1 MAQIFTKKFII
12 IGNPG
17 VGKTSLIKNFV
28 EGSFLSEYKS
38 TIGTNLY
45 SKTLEFKSGKSDNNK
60 NIEENEITVKLVLW
74 DIAGQI
80 QWDKM
85 RPAYYQG
92 SHGVCVV
99 GDLSS
104 KRTFQKIEKFWV
116 KDAREN
122 CSETIPVILLANKN
136 DLKAEIS
143 EEEVKKLANRC
154 QVDRVIFTSAKTS
167 YHVEEAFI
175 ALIKLSL
182 NIDHLIFVGY
192 DQ

>member
-1 MAQIFTKKFII
+1 MSQIFTKKFII

-17 VGKTSLIKNFV
+17 VGKTSLIKTFV

-45 SKTLEFKSGKSDNNK
+45 TKTLVFKSGKSEDN
-60 NIEENEITVKLVLW
+60 ENNEGNDVTVKLVLW
-74 DIAGQI
+74 DIAGQV
-80 QWDKM
+80 QWDLM
-85 RPAYYQG
+85 RGAYYQG

-116 KDAREN
+116 KDARETCN
-122 CSETIPVILLANKN
+122 KSIPVILLANKN

-143 EEEVKKLANRC
+143 EEEVKEIANRC
-154 QVDRVIFTSAKTS
+154 NVDRVIFTSAKTS

-175 ALIKLSL
+175 GLIKLCLDVDS
-182 NIDHLIFVGY
+182 LIFVDY
-192 DQ
+192 E

>member
-1 MAQIFTKKFII
+1 MSQIFNFKVIV
-12 IGNPG
+12 IGSPG
-17 VGKTSLIKNFV
+17 VGKTSLIKNFI

-45 SKTLEFKSGKSDNNK
+45 TKTLEFKSDKSKK
-60 NIEENEITVKLVLW
+60 NEDDEIIVKLVIW
-74 DIAGQI
+74 DIAGQV
-80 QWDKM
+80 QWDLM

-99 GDLSS
+99 GDLSR

-122 CSETIPVILLANKN
+122 CNQSIPVILLANKN
-136 DLKAEIS
+136 DIKAEIS
-143 EEEVKKLANRC
+143 EEEVREIAKRC

-167 YHVEEAFI
+167 YHVQEAFI
-175 ALIKLSL
+175 ALIKMCL
-182 NIDHLIFVGY
+182 NIDPLIFVGS
-192 DQ
+192 DI

>member
-1 MAQIFTKKFII
+1 MSQIYNYKFIV

-45 SKTLEFKSGKSDNNK
+45 TKTLEFKRDKSEDN
-60 NIEENEITVKLVLW
+60 EDNEITVKLVLW
-74 DIAGQI
+74 DIAGQV
-80 QWDKM
+80 QWDVM

-99 GDLSS
+99 GDISS
-104 KRTFQKIEKFWV
+104 KLTFQKIEKFWV

-122 CSETIPVILLANKN
+122 CNESIPVILLANKN

-143 EEEVKKLANRC
+143 EEDVKELGNRC
-154 QVDRVIFTSAKTS
+154 KVDRLIFTSAKTS

-175 ALIKLSL
+175 ALIKMCLKIDSL
-182 NIDHLIFVGY
+182 TFVGTIA
-192 DQ
+192 

>member
-1 MAQIFTKKFII
+1 MSQIFNYKFIV
-12 IGNPG
+12 IGSPG

-45 SKTLEFKSGKSDNNK
+45 TKTLEFKKDKSKDN
-60 NIEENEITVKLVLW
+60 EENEIIIKLVLW

-80 QWDKM
+80 QWDLM

-122 CSETIPVILLANKN
+122 CNESIPVILLANKN
-136 DLKAEIS
+136 DLKPEIS
-143 EEEVKKLANRC
+143 EEEVKELGHRC
-154 QVDRVIFTSAKTS
+154 KADRIIFTSAKTS
-167 YHVEEAFI
+167 YHVQEAFI
-175 ALIKLSL
+175 ALIKMCLKIDSL
-182 NIDHLIFVGY
+182 TFVGTIG
-192 DQ
+192 

>member
-1 MAQIFTKKFII
+1 MSQIFTKKFII

-45 SKTLEFKSGKSDNNK
+45 TKTLEFKSGKSEDN
-60 NIEENEITVKLVLW
+60 ENNEGNDITVKLVLW
-74 DIAGQI
+74 DIAGQV
-80 QWDKM
+80 QWDLM
-85 RPAYYQG
+85 RGAYYQG

-116 KDAREN
+116 KDARETCN
-122 CSETIPVILLANKN
+122 KSIPVILLANKN

-143 EEEVKKLANRC
+143 EEEVKELANRC
-154 QVDRVIFTSAKTS
+154 NVDRVIFTSAKTS

-175 ALIKLSL
+175 GLIKLCL
-182 NIDHLIFVGY
+182 NVDSLIFVDY
-192 DQ
+192 E

>member
-1 MAQIFTKKFII
+1 MSQIFTKKFII

-45 SKTLEFKSGKSDNNK
+45 TKTLEFKSGKSEDN
-60 NIEENEITVKLVLW
+60 ENNEGNDITVKLVLW
-74 DIAGQI
+74 DIAGQV
-80 QWDKM
+80 QWDLM
-85 RPAYYQG
+85 RGAYYQG

-116 KDAREN
+116 KDARETCN
-122 CSETIPVILLANKN
+122 KSIPVILLANKN

-143 EEEVKKLANRC
+143 EEEVKEIANRC
-154 QVDRVIFTSAKTS
+154 NVDRVIFTSAKTS

-175 ALIKLSL
+175 GLIKLCLDVDS
-182 NIDHLIFVGY
+182 LIFVDY
-192 DQ
+192 E

>member
-1 MAQIFTKKFII
+1 MSQIFTKKFII

-17 VGKTSLIKNFV
+17 VGKTSLIKTFV

-45 SKTLEFKSGKSDNNK
+45 TKTLEFKSGKSGDN
-60 NIEENEITVKLVLW
+60 ENNEGNDITVKLVLW
-74 DIAGQI
+74 DIAGQV
-80 QWDKM
+80 QWDLM
-85 RPAYYQG
+85 RGAYYQG

-116 KDAREN
+116 KDARETCN
-122 CSETIPVILLANKN
+122 KSIPVILLANKN

-143 EEEVKKLANRC
+143 EEEVKELANRC
-154 QVDRVIFTSAKTS
+154 NVDRVIFTSAKTS

-175 ALIKLSL
+175 GLIKLCLDVDS
-182 NIDHLIFVGY
+182 LIFVDY
-192 DQ
+192 E

>member
-1 MAQIFTKKFII
+1 MSQIFNKKFII
-12 IGNPG
+12 IGSPG

-45 SKTLEFKSGKSDNNK
+45 TKTLEFKKDKSEDN
-60 NIEENEITVKLVLW
+60 EEKEIIVKLVLW
-74 DIAGQI
+74 DIAGQDR
-80 QWDKM
+80 QHVM

-116 KDAREN
+116 NDAREN
-122 CSETIPVILLANKN
+122 CNETIPVILLANKN

-143 EEEVKKLANRC
+143 EEEVKELGSRC

-175 ALIKLSL
+175 ALIKMSL
-182 NIDHLIFVGY
+182 KNDHLIFVGY
-192 DQ
+192 DE